1 MDSTSIVAWSTR
13 VLQVGVA
20 FYAFRLNRTFGTT
33 RVGWSIFSAFVLLTL
48 IRFIQAANPVGT
60 NLEMTAQVEL
70 IYGIVSLL
78 LMIGMIHIEQVF
90 RARADVESAS
100 QKAREGLEE
109 IIRTKTGELTRMNED
124 LRREVESREQ
134 KERMLKQSEEQYH
147 FLFEENPQPMWV
159 FDRDSLQFLAVNN
172 AAIRHYGFSREEL
185 MALTARN
192 IRPAQDISA
201 FIEDVAKTSSGVE
214 PRGVWRHY
222 KKDGTVV
229 DVETMVTDFVYDYRP
244 ARLVLANDITERL
257 SLETQL
263 RQVQKMEAI
272 GQFAGGIA
280 HDFNNILTVIQGYST
295 LLLKR
300 KHDHAT
306 VDQIHQISSAASRGT
321 SLIRQLLAF
330 SRRNVMQFEPT
341 NLNLVVENLTK
352 MLRRLIGED
361 IVLTTAYEEKMPPIM
376 GDVCMLEQ
384 ILMNLAANS
393 RDAMPEGGELNISTS
408 IAHIDES
415 HVQRYQEARV
425 GDFARLTVR
434 DSGCG
439 IPPEILAH
447 LFEPFFT
454 TKDVGKG
461 TGLGLATIYGIV
473 QQHTGWIQVNTAVG
487 VGTEFEIYFPII
499 PNTAPADDAE
509 SSSKPIVPG
518 KETILLVEDEAPVRG
533 LAHSILEENGY
544 RVIEADCGSA
554 ALALW
559 EKQASNIDLVLTDL
573 IMPGGISGRDLAETL
588 RKRRPDLKIVY
599 MSGYSPSRSGADPK
613 MMNGL
618 KFLPKPYNPDNLIR
632 VIQDC
637 LHSTC

>member
-1 MDSTSIVAWSTR
+1 
-13 VLQVGVA
+13 
-20 FYAFRLNRTFGTT
+20 
-33 RVGWSIFSAFVLLTL
+33 
-48 IRFIQAANPVGT
+48 
-60 NLEMTAQVEL
+60 
-70 IYGIVSLL
+70 
-78 LMIGMIHIEQVF
+78 
-90 RARADVESAS
+90 
-100 QKAREGLEE
+100 
-109 IIRTKTGELTRMNED
+109 
-124 LRREVESREQ
+124 
-134 KERMLKQSEEQYH
+134 
-147 FLFEENPQPMWV
+147 
-159 FDRDSLQFLAVNN
+159 
-172 AAIRHYGFSREEL
+172 

-192 IRPAQDISA
+192 IRPAQDIPA
-201 FIEDVAKTSSGVE
+201 FIEDVAKTSAGVE

-222 KKDGTVV
+222 KKDGAVV
-229 DVETMVTDFVYDYRP
+229 DVEVMVTDFVYDFRP

-300 KHDHAT
+300 RHDAVT
-306 VDQIHQISSAASRGT
+306 VDQISQVSSAATRGT

-341 NLNLVVENLTK
+341 NLNDVVENLTK

-361 IVLTTAYEEKMPPIM
+361 IVLNTDYEASLPAIM

-393 RDAMPEGGELNISTS
+393 RDAMPEGGELIISTS
-408 IAHIDES
+408 VSHIDES

-425 GDFARLTVR
+425 GDFARITVR

-473 QQHTGWIQVNTAVG
+473 QQHAGWIQVNTAVG
-487 VGTEFEIYFPII
+487 VGTEFEVYLPII
-499 PNTAPADDAE
+499 TNPVPTQDFPSNHKAIA
-509 SSSKPIVPG
+509 PG
-518 KETILLVEDEAPVRG
+518 KETILLVEDEEPVRG

-544 RVIEADCGSA
+544 QVIEADCGTA

-559 EKQASNIDLVLTDL
+559 EKRSAEIDLVLTDL
-573 IMPGGISGRDLAETL
+573 IMPGGISGRDLADAL
-588 RKRRPDLKIVY
+588 RKRRPNLKIVY
-599 MSGYSPSRSGADPK
+599 TSGYSPTRAGQDPT
-613 MMNGL
+613 MVNGL
-618 KFLPKPYNPDNLIR
+618 KFIPKPYNPDNLLR

-637 LHSTC
+637 LASAC

>member
-1 MDSTSIVAWSTR
+1 M
-13 VLQVGVA
+13 LQVGVA
-20 FYAFRLNRTFGTT
+20 LYAYRLNRAFGTS

-48 IRFIQAANPVGT
+48 IRFIQAANSAGGSVV
-60 NLEMTAQVEL
+60 MTAQVEL

-90 RARADVESAS
+90 RARADVESAG
-100 QKAREGLEE
+100 QQAREGLEE
-109 IIRTKTGELTRMNED
+109 IIRTKTAELTQMNED

-159 FDRDSLQFLAVNN
+159 FDRDSLEFLTINN

-185 MALTARN
+185 KALTARN
-192 IRPAQDISA
+192 IRPAQDIPA

-222 KKDGTVV
+222 KKDGAVV
-229 DVETMVTDFVYDYRP
+229 DVEIMVTDFVYDYRP
-244 ARLVLANDITERL
+244 ARLVLASDITERL
-257 SLETQL
+257 ALETQL

-300 KHDHAT
+300 RHDTGT
-306 VDQIHQISSAASRGT
+306 VDQINQISSAAGRGT

-341 NLNLVVENLTK
+341 NLNSVVENLSK

-361 IVLTTAYEEKMPPIM
+361 IVLNTEYGEGLPPIM

-393 RDAMPEGGELNISTS
+393 RDAMPEGGELAISTS
-408 IAHIDES
+408 LAHIDER
-415 HVQRYQEARV
+415 HVQRYQEARI
-425 GDFARLTVR
+425 GDFARVTVR

-439 IPPEILAH
+439 IAPEILTH

-487 VGTEFEIYFPII
+487 VGTEFEIYFPVI
-499 PNTAPADDAE
+499 PNAAPANDGE
-509 SSSKPIVPG
+509 SAPKPIVPG

-533 LAHSILEENGY
+533 LAQSILEENGY

-559 EKQASNIDLVLTDL
+559 EKQGSNIDLVLTDL
-573 IMPGGISGRDLAETL
+573 IMPGGISGRDLADTL
-588 RKRRPDLKIVY
+588 RKRRPNLKIVY
-599 MSGYSPSRSGADPK
+599 MSGYSPTRSGADPK
-613 MMNGL
+613 MTNGL

-637 LHSTC
+637 LHSAC